1 MAEEKPRRRGLV
13 RFLPEVVVFVI
24 VIGGVYVYRT
34 QDMLNADYQ
43 PAPQLSLTSLGG
55 DLTVLEGGKP
65 ALVYFFAPW
74 CNICGASAHNIR
86 NLRKLRDDDQ
96 LQILLVALDW
106 QVADEVVAFVERHEL
121 AVDVLL
127 GQPQTAR
134 DWGVSVFPT
143 YYILDERKRVAH
155 RDFGYSTLLGLWIR
169 SVLA

>member
-1 MAEEKPRRRGLV
+1 MCWCDAVRGCGGCCRVLGPLRVAVAARVKPPRPVLAQDRVRHVGDPIAMVVAETLDQARDAAEQIGLEIDE
-13 RFLPEVVVFVI
+13 LPVGIDPGAVV
-24 VIGGVYVYRT
+24 
-34 QDMLNADYQ
+34 Q
-43 PAPQLSLTSLGG
+43 PGAPAIWP
-55 DLTVLEGGKP
+55 DCP
-65 ALVYFFAPW
+65 
-74 CNICGASAHNIR
+74 NN
-86 NLRKLRDDDQ
+86 
-96 LQILLVALDW
+96 VALDW
-106 QVADEVVAFVERHEL
+106 QATDEVLAFVERHEL